1 MIVLMYFE
9 TTALQTLYSFW
20 SELMINHDNAADNDE
35 DKKQEHE
42 DNNKDNFRVRL
53 VWPHK
58 FKVSKVFKEPHQF
71 VPNLNVM

>member
-1 MIVLMYFE
+1 MSLIFLM
-9 TTALQTLYSFW
+9 TALQTLYSFW
-20 SELMINHDNAADNDE
+20 SELMINHVNSTDNDE
-35 DKKQEHE
+35 DNKREHE
-42 DNNKDNFRVRL
+42 NIKDNFRVRL